1 VNAIMLN
8 PVTALLVGYGY
19 WGARFFGFTRRVD
32 AVRIAGVVDA
42 RYGQDGFAGPPS
54 LPCWGNLDAAL
65 ATAPVDAVIIATPAV
80 EHARLVRQALRA
92 GTHVFVEKPLALS
105 SRDADDLLD
114 LARDRDLM
122 LTVDHQYWWSPE
134 VAALAEALAGGAI
147 GAVVALFA
155 ERAAPGPVRFD
166 VNALWD
172 LGSHDVST
180 MVRVG
185 ALRAGQRRP
194 LQVDECKEVLDGQV
208 AGCVSLTGRT
218 WSGIAVRIHAC
229 WMSDT
234 RRRRL
239 VISGE
244 EGSLRLEETPRTL
257 STWLVR
263 EGRRRLL
270 SRTVKSDRGTPI
282 ERALEEFATG
292 VRREPDLGKAADA
305 GRVVAALEQITA
317 EAKGAT
323 TTVRST
329 RCWL

>member
-1 VNAIMLN
+1 MRTQ

-19 WGARFFGFTRRVD
+19 WGARFLTFTDRVD
-32 AVRIAGVVDA
+32 SIRIAGVVDA
-42 RYGQDGFAGPPS
+42 RCGEAGFTGPPC
-54 LPCWGNLDAAL
+54 LPCWGDLDAGL
-65 ATAPVDAVIIATPAV
+65 AAAPVDAVIIATPAV
-80 EHARLVRQALRA
+80 EHARLARRALRA
-92 GTHVFVEKPLALS
+92 GRHVFVEKPLALV
-105 SRDADDLLD
+105 SRDADDVLA
-114 LARDRDLM
+114 LARVRDLM

-134 VAALAEALAGGAI
+134 VAALSDALAGGAI
-147 GAVVALFA
+147 GAVVALCA

-172 LGSHDVST
+172 LASHDVST
-180 MVRVG
+180 LVRIG
-185 ALRAGQRRP
+185 ALRIDEHRP
-194 LQVDECKEVLDGQV
+194 LHVDECKEVLDGQV
-208 AGCVSLTGRT
+208 AGCVSLTGKT
-218 WSGIAVRIHAC
+218 WSGVAVRIHAC

-257 STWLVR
+257 STWLLR
-263 EGRRRLL
+263 QGRRRLL

-282 ERALEEFATG
+282 ERALEEFAHG
-292 VRREPDLGKAADA
+292 VLGERDLGKAADA

-323 TTVRST
+323 TTVRSN
-329 RCWL
+329 RCWF